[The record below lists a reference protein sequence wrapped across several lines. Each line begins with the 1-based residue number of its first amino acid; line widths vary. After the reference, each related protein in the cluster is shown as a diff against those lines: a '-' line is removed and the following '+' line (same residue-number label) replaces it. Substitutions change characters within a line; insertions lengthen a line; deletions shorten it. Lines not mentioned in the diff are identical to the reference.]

1 MKIIPAT
8 RFLRLLLILLP
19 LMKAALAAPPMADED
34 EDRQAHLLPL
44 QRRDVI
50 CNPDPNANLNLHDC
64 HLALRRLPGGHG
76 IGIPLGG
83 IDPTSP
89 YYLPREFVHNR
100 CRIMVQL
107 VPELHVAMLS
117 WATVRY
123 RATLLVNL
131 CVGGLGAWAPGYS
144 NHGLVPGRGG
154 NDTYGGVQIGV
165 GRV

>member
-1 MKIIPAT
+1 MTIFLTA
-8 RFLRLLLILLP
+8 RFLGVLLILLP
-19 LMKAALAAPPMADED
+19 LMKAALAAPPMADKTA
-34 EDRQAHLLPL
+34 DRQAHLLPL

-50 CNPDPNANLNLHDC
+50 CNPDNANLNLQDC
-64 HLALRRLPGGHG
+64 HSALLRVPGGHG
-76 IGIPLGG
+76 IGLPLGG

-89 YYLPREFVHNR
+89 YYLPREFTHNG
-100 CRIMVQL
+100 CRITIQL
-107 VPELHVAMLS
+107 APGLNHVILS

-123 RATLLVNL
+123 RTGLLVNL